1 MKKNDRPNAPQNDRL
16 YARPCDGPR
25 NGANNRAYDP
35 HNRSCRLK
43 NQTMMFVSKP
53 FIRACSTVAGPKEGQ
68 GRLKSYFDTVLE
80 DDCFGEK
87 TFEKAECKMF
97 KHVLSDAIF
106 RAGLSGG
113 DIDFIFS
120 GDLLNQIISAT
131 FSARDFDAM
140 HVGLYSACATMAESL
155 ALGALFLDGGF
166 AKNVLCAT
174 GSHFSSAERQY
185 RYPLE
190 YGSLRPAFS
199 QWTITGAGA
208 MLLTSGDG
216 EDVGEIKGGK
226 EGGERA
232 RTADAGKTKGGKT
245 DKIAAGTAGA
255 TGASKGGAG
264 NTVGSAEGNTA
275 EVASISSAGAP
286 ASVGTPARP
295 KITSATLGKIVDYN
309 IKDANNMGAAMA
321 PAAADTLLAHL
332 NDRGVAPDYY
342 DLILTGDLGLFGSNI
357 LKDLMKKSG
366 VALNNHDDCGAM
378 IYKKEP
384 EVFQGGSGAGC
395 SAVVLNGYV
404 YKKLLKRE
412 LNKVLFVATGAL
424 LSTLTTQQGESIPA
438 IAHAVSIEN

>member
-1 MKKNDRPNAPQNDRL
+1 MKKNDRLYDSPCGGSHDR
-16 YARPCDGPR
+16 PS
-25 NGANNRAYDP
+25 NRAHNPYD
-35 HNRSCRLK
+35 RAYKLK
-43 NQTMMFVSKP
+43 NQTMIFASKP
-53 FIRACSTVAGPKEGQ
+53 FIRACSTVVGPKEGQ

-80 DDCFGEK
+80 DDYFGEK

-97 KHVLSDAIF
+97 KHVLSDGIAK
-106 RAGLSGG
+106 AGLSGG
-113 DIDFIFS
+113 DVDFIFS

-131 FSARDFDAM
+131 FSARDFSSM

-216 EDVGEIKGGK
+216 GGNNDTDGGKAKGGK
-226 EGGERA
+226 
-232 RTADAGKTKGGKT
+232 
-245 DKIAAGTAGA
+245 IAGA
-255 TGASKGGAG
+255 TDGAARVNKPKDTAGIGGTFGCVGASDGC
-264 NTVGSAEGNTA
+264 N
-275 EVASISSAGAP
+275 AP
-286 ASVGTPARP
+286 GHP
-295 KITSATLGKIVDYN
+295 KITSATMGKIVDYN

-332 NDRGVAPDYY
+332 NDRGVTPDYY
-342 DLILTGDLGLFGSNI
+342 DLILTGDLGLFGGNI
-357 LKDLMKKSG
+357 LKELMKKND
-366 VALNNHDDCGAM
+366 VILNNHDDCGVM

-395 SAVVLNGYV
+395 SAVVLNGYI